1 MRMQNA
7 LLLYVCICK
16 FHCFCVTDTYIVDEQ
31 VEEHRSKK
39 AALRHALS
47 YAHSIR
53 GVVHFHT
60 LHPACQVVT

>member
-1 MRMQNA
+1 M
-7 LLLYVCICK
+7 YVYVSFTVFVSLIK
-16 FHCFCVTDTYIVDEQ
+16 YIVDEQ

-53 GVVHFHT
+53 EGVAHFYTQHLACHLCHT
-60 LHPACQVVT
+60 LLT